1 MKEEFAKL
9 VADFSALVH
18 REAMPS
24 GQPMPTVTTDLQGVL
39 KLLLEVRGRWQ
50 MVELQQRRQAAALQ
64 RVKDC
69 YGKSLEFDDYESCK
83 LTPEEIQRGVVLVH
97 GGLSNDARVMVK
109 GKKDGNVYVQVR
121 SPPAATPGS
130 HEIPSL
136 ASNRS
141 PWRTHADGRCSRR
154 VLFAERGRV

>member
-1 MKEEFAKL
+1 MGCTIT
-9 VADFSALVH
+9 SASF
-18 REAMPS
+18 RELN
-24 GQPMPTVTTDLQGVL
+24 VVL
-39 KLLLEVRGRWQ
+39 KSKKNQKG
-50 MVELQQRRQAAALQ
+50 
-64 RVKDC
+64 
-69 YGKSLEFDDYESCK
+69 
-83 LTPEEIQRGVVLVH
+83 T
-97 GGLSNDARVMVK
+97 K

-141 PWRTHADGRCSRR
+141 SWRTHADGRCSRC